1 MACAVATPVL
11 EPSGDFPAWL
21 EAQGVNA
28 EVAQAMD
35 SELGIRDYGVLRAC
49 VRDGLVRAELLS
61 TARDRLPF
69 GFYAVLRQVVKA
81 LQGAE
86 PHDAGTPCWDAAAA
100 AATDSTFS
108 PGDVTLRG
116 LVDVLLALFN
126 GLSRELQMSVQRLDD
141 MEHQKHAVASPLS
154 ATAATSEDATAQMH
168 SCIASDEAETISA
181 AIKEE
186 SEPKLTASLRKAELF
201 QDAVADLNQ
210 SLLLPQVQ
218 KQGSVDHSANE
229 SLGKPHLDIHPK
241 FIIQNVT
248 SLSNS
253 KPNPTDAHPC
263 LWPMQE
269 ASRTLNEDT
278 ENGCL
283 SINHSQ
289 MPSGEGTSYELKSAI
304 PNHLETPRLETS
316 QDKPHSCDVCDR
328 SFTWPSEL
336 TIHQHEHAG
345 EQLHHCRVC
354 GRRFLKSSYLKVHS
368 RTHTGEK
375 PYCCQFCGH
384 RFSRYGVLKSHLL
397 THTGEKPYTCKV
409 CGRKFTQRSNMRS
422 HERTQHGTGG
432 S

>member
-11 EPSGDFPAWL
+11 EPSVYFPAWL
-21 EAQGVNA
+21 EAQGVNT
-28 EVAQAMD
+28 EVARAMD
-35 SELGIRDYGVLRAC
+35 SELGIRDYGVLCAC
-49 VRDGLVRAELLS
+49 VGDGLVRAELLA

-69 GFYAVLRQVVKA
+69 GFYAVLRQVVKD

-86 PHDAGTPCWDAAAA
+86 RHDAGTPHWDATAAD
-100 AATDSTFS
+100 ATASTSS
-108 PGDVTLRG
+108 PGDVTLRS

-141 MEHQKHAVASPLS
+141 MEHQKHAVASPLPT
-154 ATAATSEDATAQMH
+154 TAVTFEDATAQMH

-181 AIKEE
+181 AVKEE
-186 SEPKLTASLRKAELF
+186 SEPILTASLRKAELF
-201 QDAVADLNQ
+201 QDAVADLNH

-248 SLSNS
+248 SLLHS
-253 KPNPTDAHPC
+253 KPNLTDTHPC
-263 LWPMQE
+263 LWPKQE
-269 ASRTLNEDT
+269 ACRTLNEDT

-283 SINHSQ
+283 SVNAGQ
-289 MPSGEGTSYELKSAI
+289 MPSGEGTSYEIKSAI
-304 PNHLETPRLETS
+304 PNHLEKPRLQTS
-316 QDKPHSCDVCDR
+316 QDKTHSCDVCNR
-328 SFTWPSEL
+328 SFTSPSEL
-336 TIHQHEHAG
+336 KIHQHEHVG

-354 GRRFLKSSYLKVHS
+354 GRRFLKSSYLKIHS
-368 RTHTGEK
+368 RAHTGEK
-375 PYCCQFCGH
+375 PYGCQFCGH